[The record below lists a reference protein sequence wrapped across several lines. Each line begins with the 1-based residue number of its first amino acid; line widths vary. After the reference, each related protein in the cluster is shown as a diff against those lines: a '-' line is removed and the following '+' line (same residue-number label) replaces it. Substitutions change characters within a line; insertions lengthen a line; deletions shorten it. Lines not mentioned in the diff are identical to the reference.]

1 MRIGMG
7 DLRGRSS
14 ASGLGDISTLAAT
27 VQKVEGY
34 YPPGTPNYP
43 TGSLA
48 WRNNNPGNL
57 RLAGQPGASQGE
69 GGYAKFPSYSAGYQA
84 LLNQI
89 NYQAT
94 PGYRSPAT
102 GQVYPQGQNLS
113 EFINTY
119 APAADSNNPSAYLAT
134 LVQATGYPADTL
146 LSTVIS
152 GAAAPPT
159 STDPSTGGV
168 DATDSTTVTDL
179 TSTDTPAESQATTD
193 MTPLL
198 LAAIGAGLL
207 WVFFGR

>member
-7 DLRGRSS
+7 RIGNGGLRG
-14 ASGLGDISTLAAT
+14 LGGIDTLAAT

-34 YPPGTPNYP
+34 YPPGTPGYP
-43 TGSLA
+43 NGSVA
-48 WRNNNPGNL
+48 WQNNNPGNL
-57 RLAGQPGASQGE
+57 RFAGQAGASQGVNN
-69 GGYAKFPSYSAGYQA
+69 YAKFPTYAAGYQA

-89 NYQAT
+89 QYQAT

-102 GQVYPQGQNLS
+102 GQIYPQGQNLS

-159 STDPSTGGV
+159 STDPSGGV

-179 TSTDTPAESQATTD
+179 TSTDTPADTQGGASPD

-198 LAAIGAGLL
+198 LAAIGVGLL

>member
-7 DLRGRSS
+7 RIGNGGLRG
-14 ASGLGDISTLAAT
+14 LGGIDTLAAT

-34 YPPGTPNYP
+34 YPPGTPGYP
-43 TGSLA
+43 NGSV
-48 WRNNNPGNL
+48 NN
-57 RLAGQPGASQGE
+57 
-69 GGYAKFPSYSAGYQA
+69 YAKFPTYAAGYQA

-89 NYQAT
+89 QYQAT

-102 GQVYPQGQNLS
+102 GQIYPQGQNLS

-159 STDPSTGGV
+159 STDPSGGV

-179 TSTDTPAESQATTD
+179 TSTDTPADTQGGASPD

-198 LAAIGAGLL
+198 IAAVGVGLL